1 MITRTLQFPIDH
13 SLGKLLYRD
22 NETNGEWL
30 EFTQAI
36 GTVSIRNNIALWLE
50 IARDSFD
57 YLPAMPIINND
68 VIEVIDVTNAGLSD
82 EYFFYFQ
89 RLSCL
94 RGLAAGETS
103 LGDKALEYIG
113 KLTTLEWLDIGDTK
127 VTNKG
132 LRFLSSLM
140 YLKKLSLLDNKIN
153 EEGLNFLLSLPVLEH
168 LDLMG
173 TNVGDESS
181 NILLQLQSLTSLRLY
196 DTKITEDT
204 YYRIKKGLPN
214 CKIMYKH
221 YHYPED

>member
-1 MITRTLQFPIDH
+1 MVTRTLQFPLDH

-22 NETNGEWL
+22 NDTNGEWL

-36 GTVSIRNNIALWLE
+36 GAVSVRDNVALWLE
-50 IARDSFD
+50 VARDSYD
-57 YLPAMPIINND
+57 YLPALPVINND
-68 VIEVIDVTNAGLSD
+68 VLEVIDVTNAGLSD
-82 EYFFYFQ
+82 EHFYYLQ

-103 LGDKALEYIG
+103 LGDKALEYIS
-113 KLTTLEWLDIGDTK
+113 KLSTLEWLDIGDTK

-132 LRFLSSLM
+132 LKFLSSLTS
-140 YLKKLSLLDNKIN
+140 LKKLSLLDNKID
-153 EEGLNFLLSLPVLEH
+153 EEGLNFLLSLPLLEH

-173 TNVGDESS
+173 TTVGDESS
-181 NILLQLQSLTSLRLY
+181 KILLQLQSLTSLRLY

-204 YYRIKKGLPN
+204 YNVIKKGLPN